1 MSYEVPKSACNYRSA
16 RLVFTPHGVKK
27 VYTWQNYL
35 FCGIFIL
42 MGLITAACGFRKTV
56 PEKYVLFLAGG
67 LFAVIGVSVLIY
79 MLTRKC
85 AEIDLVEKAF
95 YPEGRGKDPLNVER
109 VPLQELE
116 KLHIQSRE
124 IKGKDS
130 NYMCYTLYLVFRNRG
145 EYILLDHGDLKG
157 FLEDAEKLSKVLGK
171 ELPEH
176 SLREEKKKRDC
187 EGGGF
192 LLVFG
197 LIWFLFSAIMGF
209 PAGKLFLQEGNCF
222 PVLFLL
228 PFMLVGIFLTGYGI
242 KLLRDKKK
250 YNEGKK

>member
-1 MSYEVPKSACNYRSA
+1 MSYEVPKSASNFRST
-16 RLVFTPHGVKK
+16 RLVFTPQRIKK
-27 VYTWQNYL
+27 IYTWQNYL
-35 FCGIFIL
+35 FGGIFIL
-42 MGLITAACGFRKTV
+42 MGMIPAACGFREAA
-56 PEKYVLFLAGG
+56 PQKYMLIIVGCLFVVAGI
-67 LFAVIGVSVLIY
+67 AALIY
-79 MLTRKC
+79 KLTRKC
-85 AEIDLVEKAF
+85 AEIDLEEKAF
-95 YPEGRGKDPLNVER
+95 YPEGKGKDPLNVER
-109 VPLQELE
+109 VPLPELE

-197 LIWFLFSAIMGF
+197 RIWFLFSSIMGF
-209 PAGKLFLQEGNCF
+209 QAGKQFLQKGDYA
-222 PVLFLL
+222 PLLFLL